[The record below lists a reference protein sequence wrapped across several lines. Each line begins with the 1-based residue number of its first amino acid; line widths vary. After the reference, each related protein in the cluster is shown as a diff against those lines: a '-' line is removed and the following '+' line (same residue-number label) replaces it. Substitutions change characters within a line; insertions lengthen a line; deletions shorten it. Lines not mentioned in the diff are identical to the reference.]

1 MLHVVDH
8 PLIHAELTALRDRNC
23 PGTAFRQHLR
33 RIASLMV
40 PSVTADFATRPVS
53 CETPLEITDGVIAE
67 RGIVL
72 TPILRAGLGF
82 LDGFFDLLPQ
92 ASVAHIGLARNEQT
106 LLPEPYY
113 MKVPPNLAECEV
125 ILLDPMLATGGSAVE
140 ALRKFKEAGAKHL
153 RFVCL
158 VAAPEG
164 IQTLETAMPEVP
176 IFTAAVDRCLNS
188 RGYIL
193 PGLGDAGDRLFGTA
207 G

>member
-8 PLIHAELTALRDRNC
+8 PLVQAELTGLRCRNC
-23 PGTAFRQHLR
+23 PGPEFRQRLR

-40 PSVTADFATRPVS
+40 PAVTADLETTVVP
-53 CETPLEITDGVIAE
+53 CETPLEVTSGVKMSRRI
-67 RGIVL
+67 IL

-82 LDGFFDLLPQ
+82 LDGFFDLLPD
-92 ASVAHIGLARNEQT
+92 AAIAHIGLARNEET

-113 MKVPPNLAECEV
+113 IKTPPILAESEV

-140 ALRKFKEAGAKHL
+140 AVRRLVDLGATHV

-164 IQTLETAMPEVP
+164 IATFEAAWPEVP
-176 IFTAAVDRCLNS
+176 VFTAAVDRGLNDL
-188 RGYIL
+188 GYIL

-207 G
+207 